1 MLKHDRLPD
10 SPSGSARS
18 AACRI
23 GIAALPKEAALT
35 ANADATEPGLRRLAT
50 AIRLRAVAMV
60 APQGFGYLG
69 QALSAAE
76 QYAAVYG
83 AAYRPGTD
91 RVVCSP
97 GHYVIAAYAAAAE
110 TGLLAEAA
118 LASYGQNGS
127 SLEAIGTERSPVPEY
142 TCGSL
147 GQGLSAAAGF
157 ALGDRLTGRDDARTF
172 AFISDGELQEGQVWE
187 AAMFAGHHR
196 LARLT
201 VLLDA
206 NNSQV
211 DGPVDS
217 ITTIEP
223 VAAKWQA
230 FGWDAADLDGHD
242 VAAIAA
248 ALAAGG
254 HPAPGAHLPDL
265 DPAWA
270 GLPAARRRRALHQA
284 ARGSRRGG
292 RRRTPCRTRPFRRR
306 PAMTDLIRQA
316 VLGPAVPHGAQALR
330 PGPGRTGP
338 RPPRGRVPVRRPDP
352 PVRGGSVPGGVPRPV
367 HPRGHGRGQHDRGR
381 RCPGP
386 AGAHA
391 VRALVR
397 RVHHAPAAGPDHQ
410 RRGLPAA
417 AGADRGLHA
426 RRVQPWRPKPPGH
439 RGHCPD
445 ARHPRHDGHRRGRRD
460 RDGAGGRRH
469 GRRPRPGLPAA
480 QARRDPGDLPRRSPA
495 VAGPCPGA

>member
-1 MLKHDRLPD
+1 MFL
-10 SPSGSARS
+10 ARH
-18 AACRI
+18 ARPRAV
-23 GIAALPKEAALT
+23 GVGQNWHGHLPKEAVL
-35 ANADATEPGLRRLAT
+35 DPHATEAALRRLAT

-110 TGLLAEAA
+110 TGLIDEAA

-127 SLEAIGTERSPVPEY
+127 SLEAIGTERSPVPEF

-157 ALGDRLTGRDDARTF
+157 ALGDRLTGREDTRTF
-172 AFISDGELQEGQVWE
+172 AFVSDGELQEGQVWE

-196 LARLT
+196 LSRLT

-248 ALAAGG
+248 ALAAG
-254 HPAPGAHLPDL
+254 AL
-265 DPAWA
+265 
-270 GLPAARRRRALHQA
+270 AARPQVLI
-284 ARGSRRGG
+284 
-292 RRRTPCRTRPFRRR
+292 CRTS
-306 PAMTDLIRQA
+306 T
-316 VLGPAVPHGAQALR
+316 
-330 PGPGRTGP
+330 
-338 RPPRGRVPVRRPDP
+338 
-352 PVRGGSVPGGVPRPV
+352 
-367 HPRGHGRGQHDRGR
+367 
-381 RCPGP
+381 
-386 AGAHA
+386 
-391 VRALVR
+391 
-397 RVHHAPAAGPDHQ
+397 
-410 RRGLPAA
+410 RRGLACLPPDADGHFIKLPADLADAA
-417 AGADRGLHA
+417 AAELRAELDRLA
-426 RRVQPWRPKPPGH
+426 PE
-439 RGHCPD
+439 
-445 ARHPRHDGHRRGRRD
+445 A
-460 RDGAGGRRH
+460 AGNG
-469 GRRPRPGLPAA
+469 
-480 QARRDPGDLPRRSPA
+480 
-495 VAGPCPGA
+495 

>member
-1 MLKHDRLPD
+1 MEPLDQ
-10 SPSGSARS
+10 
-18 AACRI
+18 AA
-23 GIAALPKEAALT
+23 
-35 ANADATEPGLRRLAT
+35 LRRLAT

-110 TGLLAEAA
+110 TGLIDEGA

-157 ALGDRLTGRDDARTF
+157 ALGDRLTGHDGVRTF
-172 AFISDGELQEGQVWE
+172 VFVSDGELQEGQVWE

-196 LARLT
+196 LSRLT

-230 FGWDAADLDGHD
+230 FGWDAVDLDGHD

-248 ALAAGG
+248 ALAAETSRPHVLICRTSTRHGLTCLPPDADG
-254 HPAPGAHLPDL
+254 HFIK
-265 DPAWA
+265 
-270 GLPAARRRRALHQA
+270 LPA
-284 ARGSRRGG
+284 
-292 RRRTPCRTRPFRRR
+292 
-306 PAMTDLIRQA
+306 DL
-316 VLGPAVPHGAQALR
+316 
-330 PGPGRTGP
+330 
-338 RPPRGRVPVRRPDP
+338 
-352 PVRGGSVPGGVPRPV
+352 
-367 HPRGHGRGQHDRGR
+367 
-381 RCPGP
+381 
-386 AGAHA
+386 AGAA
-391 VRALVR
+391 AAELRAEL
-397 RVHHAPAAGPDHQ
+397 AAG
-410 RRGLPAA
+410 
-417 AGADRGLHA
+417 
-426 RRVQPWRPKPPGH
+426 
-439 RGHCPD
+439 
-445 ARHPRHDGHRRGRRD
+445 HD
-460 RDGAGGRRH
+460 
-469 GRRPRPGLPAA
+469 
-480 QARRDPGDLPRRSPA
+480 
-495 VAGPCPGA
+495 

>member
-1 MLKHDRLPD
+1 V
-10 SPSGSARS
+10 
-18 AACRI
+18 
-23 GIAALPKEAALT
+23 
-35 ANADATEPGLRRLAT
+35 DATEPRLRRLAT

-110 TGLLAEAA
+110 TGLIDEAA

-127 SLEAIGTERSPVPEY
+127 SLEAIGTERSPVPEF

-196 LARLT
+196 LSRLT

-223 VAAKWQA
+223 VAVKWRA
-230 FGWDAADLDGHD
+230 FGWDAVNLDGHD
-242 VAAIAA
+242 VAAVAA
-248 ALAAGG
+248 ALAAEAHRPRVLICRTSTRHGLACLPPDADG
-254 HPAPGAHLPDL
+254 HFIK
-265 DPAWA
+265 
-270 GLPAARRRRALHQA
+270 LPADLAEAADAELRAEL
-284 ARGSRRGG
+284 
-292 RRRTPCRTRPFRRR
+292 
-306 PAMTDLIRQA
+306 
-316 VLGPAVPHGAQALR
+316 
-330 PGPGRTGP
+330 
-338 RPPRGRVPVRRPDP
+338 
-352 PVRGGSVPGGVPRPV
+352 
-367 HPRGHGRGQHDRGR
+367 
-381 RCPGP
+381 
-386 AGAHA
+386 
-391 VRALVR
+391 
-397 RVHHAPAAGPDHQ
+397 AAG
-410 RRGLPAA
+410 
-417 AGADRGLHA
+417 
-426 RRVQPWRPKPPGH
+426 
-439 RGHCPD
+439 
-445 ARHPRHDGHRRGRRD
+445 HD
-460 RDGAGGRRH
+460 
-469 GRRPRPGLPAA
+469 
-480 QARRDPGDLPRRSPA
+480 
-495 VAGPCPGA
+495 